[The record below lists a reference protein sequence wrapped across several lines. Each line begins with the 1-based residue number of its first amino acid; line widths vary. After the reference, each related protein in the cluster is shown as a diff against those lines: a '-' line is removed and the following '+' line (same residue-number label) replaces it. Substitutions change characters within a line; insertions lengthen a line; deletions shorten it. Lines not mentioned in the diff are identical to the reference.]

1 MIKTYFKYII
11 LFILVSFCGLNQ
23 NDIQTIVDTNNE
35 KIEEVTTTSLNT
47 GTTTTTSTPTTTIP
61 ACIPD
66 SNVNIDFKN
75 ILNIQKFLNKYG
87 FEAGEPDGYFGQE
100 SADAV
105 RRFQAFAGLNPDG
118 DVGPKTIE
126 KMQSWT
132 GCEEQVDVYISETID
147 TTTTTVVPDTTTTT
161 VVPDTTTTTVASQ
174 NVSNNENPIYGII
187 PSVSLTNNEVI
198 SLFRGVNNASSVCGT
213 PYLNKLD
220 PGVLN
225 LYQNGSVSP
234 SLLTMNN
241 TYTQSPHTT
250 EIVSESSSEIKVKI
264 FGDGA
269 TNYNFYFIEPFTSN
283 LKKLNA
289 SNISTS
295 LNLTEATFQID
306 NLTPGVWFYSF
317 AESNNGTV
325 VKSSGDREFLVPNTT
340 VQNVNSHNEVS
351 KLIITSKNN
360 STSSFTNV
368 FSGQAFSTND
378 SINIVYVTDQILDNR
393 LNTTTVIN
401 SSDTTILL
409 KNENQAFVD
418 EILLVG
424 SELMKVINKDGN
436 NFTVERGYL
445 NSEIKTHDIDV
456 QVKAV
461 KNLEKNTL
469 ISNFAY
475 AIFRNEKGHR
485 FQIPLG
491 PELSSNI
498 FNFNNCNYD
507 RYSLEEVTTFSWRSS
522 GSSTVTSKSSINKVT
537 ALFDKTFVI
546 NSKGKNYTPPT
557 INSTDQISGE
567 FLNKGPKNLTV
578 GKGNSVTFNFQGIVD
593 GSSEAKFVKLKF
605 QLIPDTGSS
614 KKTKYK
620 NIYLPLENESY
631 TFTLNISEVISSESY
646 SSQIWEDDYKYIF
659 ESITLYDSS
668 SSVEIKNNGKIIYD
682 YNSIQ
687 DDHGVYYLDQFSFV
701 IKKS

>member
-1 MIKTYFKYII
+1 MIKTYSKYII
-11 LFILVSFCGLNQ
+11 LFILVSFCGLNE
-23 NDIQTIVDTNNE
+23 NDIQTTVQTIEEIEET
-35 KIEEVTTTSLNT
+35 EEVTTTSLNID
-47 GTTTTTSTPTTTIP
+47 TTTTSSSTIP
-61 ACIPD
+61 ECIAD
-66 SNVNIDFKN
+66 NNMNIDFEN
-75 ILNIQKFLNKYG
+75 IINIQKFLNKYG

-100 SADAV
+100 SAEAV
-105 RRFQAFAGLNPDG
+105 RKFQAFAGLNPDG
-118 DVGPKTIE
+118 DVGPVTIE
-126 KMQSWT
+126 KMQNWT
-132 GCEEQVDVYISETID
+132 GCEEQVDVYTSETID
-147 TTTTTVVPDTTTTT
+147 STTTTVVPDSTTTT
-161 VVPDTTTTTVASQ
+161 VVPDSTTTTVASQ
-174 NVSNNENPIYGII
+174 NVSNNENSIYGII

-198 SLFRGVNNASSVCGT
+198 SLFRGVNDESGVCGT

-220 PGVLN
+220 SGVLN

-241 TYTQSPHTT
+241 TYTQSPFTT
-250 EIVSESSSEIKVKI
+250 EIVSESSSEIKIKI
-264 FGDGA
+264 FGDGGM
-269 TNYNFYFIEPFTSN
+269 NYNFYFIEPFTSN

-295 LNLTEATFQID
+295 LNLTEATFQI
-306 NLTPGVWFYSF
+306 NNITPGVWFYSF

-325 VKSSGDREFLVPNTT
+325 VKSSGNREFLVPNAA
-340 VQNVNSHNEVS
+340 VQNVSSHNEVS

-360 STSSFTNV
+360 STNSFTNV

-378 SINIVYVTDQILDNR
+378 SISIVYITDQILDNR
-393 LNTTTVIN
+393 ENTTTVIN
-401 SSDTTILL
+401 SSETTISL
-409 KNENQAFVD
+409 KNENQAFID

-456 QVKAV
+456 QVKAI

-475 AIFRNEKGHR
+475 AVFRNEKGQR
-485 FQIPLG
+485 FQLPLG
-491 PELSSNI
+491 PELSSNK

-546 NSKGKNYTPPT
+546 NSEGQNYTPPT
-557 INSTDQISGE
+557 INSADQVSGE
-567 FLNKGPKNLTV
+567 FLNEGPKNLIV
-578 GKGNSVTFNFQGIVD
+578 SKGSSVTFNFQGIVD
-593 GSSEAKFVKLKF
+593 GSSKTEFVKLKF
-605 QLIPDTGSS
+605 QLIPDIGSS

-620 NIYLPLENESY
+620 NIYLPFKNDNY
-631 TFTLNISEVISSESY
+631 NFTINISEVISSESY
-646 SSQIWEDDYKYIF
+646 SSQTWEDEYKYIF
-659 ESITLYDSS
+659 ESLTLYDSS
-668 SSVEIKNNGKIIYD
+668 SSVEIKNNGKILYD

-687 DDHGVYYLDQFSFV
+687 DDHNVYYLDQFSFV

>member
-1 MIKTYFKYII
+1 MIKTYSKYII
-11 LFILVSFCGLNQ
+11 LFILVSFCGLNE
-23 NDIQTIVDTNNE
+23 NDIQTTVQTIEEIEET
-35 KIEEVTTTSLNT
+35 EEVTTTSLNID
-47 GTTTTTSTPTTTIP
+47 TTTTSSSTIP
-61 ACIPD
+61 ECIAD
-66 SNVNIDFKN
+66 NNMSIDFEN
-75 ILNIQKFLNKYG
+75 IINIQKFLNKYG

-100 SADAV
+100 SAEAV
-105 RRFQAFAGLNPDG
+105 RKFQAFAGLNPDG
-118 DVGPKTIE
+118 DVGPVTIE
-126 KMQSWT
+126 KMQNWT
-132 GCEEQVDVYISETID
+132 GCEEQVDVYTSETID
-147 TTTTTVVPDTTTTT
+147 STTTTVVPDSTTTT
-161 VVPDTTTTTVASQ
+161 VVPDSTTTTVASQ
-174 NVSNNENPIYGII
+174 NVSNNENSIYGII

-198 SLFRGVNNASSVCGT
+198 SLFRGVNDESGVCGT

-220 PGVLN
+220 SGVLN

-241 TYTQSPHTT
+241 TYTQSPFTT
-250 EIVSESSSEIKVKI
+250 EIVSESSSEIKIKI
-264 FGDGA
+264 FGDGGM
-269 TNYNFYFIEPFTSN
+269 NYNFYFIEPFTSN

-295 LNLTEATFQID
+295 LNLTEATFQI
-306 NLTPGVWFYSF
+306 NNITPGVWFYSF

-325 VKSSGDREFLVPNTT
+325 VKSSGNREFLVPNAA
-340 VQNVNSHNEVS
+340 VQNVSSHNEVS

-360 STSSFTNV
+360 STNSYTNV

-378 SINIVYVTDQILDNR
+378 SISIVYITDQILDNR
-393 LNTTTVIN
+393 ENTTTVIN
-401 SSDTTILL
+401 SSETTISL
-409 KNENQAFVD
+409 KNENQAFID

-456 QVKAV
+456 QVKAI

-475 AIFRNEKGHR
+475 AVFRNEKGQR
-485 FQIPLG
+485 FQLPLG
-491 PELSSNI
+491 PELSSNK

-546 NSKGKNYTPPT
+546 NSEGQNYTPPT
-557 INSTDQISGE
+557 INSADQVSGE
-567 FLNKGPKNLTV
+567 FLNEGPKNLIV
-578 GKGNSVTFNFQGIVD
+578 SKGSSVTFNFQGIVD
-593 GSSEAKFVKLKF
+593 GSSKTEFVKLKF
-605 QLIPDTGSS
+605 QLIPDIGSS

-620 NIYLPLENESY
+620 NIYLPFKNDNY
-631 TFTLNISEVISSESY
+631 NFTINISEVISSESY
-646 SSQIWEDDYKYIF
+646 SSQTWEDEYKYIF
-659 ESITLYDSS
+659 ESLTLYDSS
-668 SSVEIKNNGKIIYD
+668 SSVEIKNNGKILYD

-687 DDHGVYYLDQFSFV
+687 DDHNVYYLDQFSFV

>member
-1 MIKTYFKYII
+1 MIKTYSKYII
-11 LFILVSFCGLNQ
+11 LFILVSFCGLNE
-23 NDIQTIVDTNNE
+23 NDIQTTVQTIEEIEET
-35 KIEEVTTTSLNT
+35 EEVTTTSLNID
-47 GTTTTTSTPTTTIP
+47 TTTTSSSTIP
-61 ACIPD
+61 ECIAD
-66 SNVNIDFKN
+66 NNMSIDFEN
-75 ILNIQKFLNKYG
+75 IINIQKFLNKYG

-100 SADAV
+100 SAEAV
-105 RRFQAFAGLNPDG
+105 RKFQAFAGLNPDG
-118 DVGPKTIE
+118 DVGPVTIE
-126 KMQSWT
+126 KMQNWT
-132 GCEEQVDVYISETID
+132 GCEEQVDVYTSETID
-147 TTTTTVVPDTTTTT
+147 STTTTVVPDS
-161 VVPDTTTTTVASQ
+161 TTTTVASQ
-174 NVSNNENPIYGII
+174 NVSNNENSIYGII

-198 SLFRGVNNASSVCGT
+198 SLFRGVNDESGVCGT

-220 PGVLN
+220 SGVLN

-241 TYTQSPHTT
+241 TYTQSPFTT
-250 EIVSESSSEIKVKI
+250 EIVSESSSEIKIKI
-264 FGDGA
+264 FGDGGM
-269 TNYNFYFIEPFTSN
+269 NYNFYFIEPFTSN

-295 LNLTEATFQID
+295 LNLTEATFQI
-306 NLTPGVWFYSF
+306 NNITPGVWFYSF

-325 VKSSGDREFLVPNTT
+325 VKSSGNREFLVPNAA
-340 VQNVNSHNEVS
+340 VQNVSSHNEVS

-360 STSSFTNV
+360 STNSYTNV

-378 SINIVYVTDQILDNR
+378 SISIVYITDQILDNR
-393 LNTTTVIN
+393 ENTTTVIN
-401 SSDTTILL
+401 SSETTISL
-409 KNENQAFVD
+409 KNENQAFID

-456 QVKAV
+456 QVKAI

-475 AIFRNEKGHR
+475 AVFRNEKGQR
-485 FQIPLG
+485 FQLPLG
-491 PELSSNI
+491 PELSSNK

-546 NSKGKNYTPPT
+546 NSEGQNYTPPT
-557 INSTDQISGE
+557 INSADQVSGE
-567 FLNKGPKNLTV
+567 FLNEGPKNLIV
-578 GKGNSVTFNFQGIVD
+578 SKGSSVTFNFQGIVD
-593 GSSEAKFVKLKF
+593 GSSKTEFVKLKF
-605 QLIPDTGSS
+605 QLIPDIGSS

-620 NIYLPLENESY
+620 NIYLPFKNDNY
-631 TFTLNISEVISSESY
+631 NFTINISEVISSESY
-646 SSQIWEDDYKYIF
+646 SSQTWEDEYKYIF
-659 ESITLYDSS
+659 ESLTLYDSS
-668 SSVEIKNNGKIIYD
+668 SSVEIKNNGKILYD

-687 DDHGVYYLDQFSFV
+687 DDHNVYYLDQFSFV